1 MAQVRQDICSQ
12 KQVAEMPP
20 QRLFSLPMQPGAC
33 QYFQRRELLAQRA
46 VVIKE
51 ESQEGNSNSDK
62 IQERIEK

>member
-1 MAQVRQDICSQ
+1 
-12 KQVAEMPP
+12 MPP